1 MIGEERLVC
10 VDPGLLT
17 GVALL
22 RRVGNDV
29 QVEKSAELS
38 EDELAAWLRIEMYD
52 WQGREAEG
60 VDVTVVVEQFFIT
73 AQTAKNSQAPWSLE
87 NIGITKQVLRDE
99 CYPVERVYWQKPSAA
114 KSVVPNEKLQRL
126 KLWHRGGAGHANDA
140 IRHGVLCLIKRGW
153 VDPRMLRGD

>member
-10 VDPGLLT
+10 VDPGLMT

-22 RRVGNDV
+22 RRSGDAVKI
-29 QVEKSAELS
+29 EKSAELEEWEVAS
-38 EDELAAWLRIEMYD
+38 WLRIEMHG
-52 WQGREAEG
+52 WIEWEATG
-60 VDVTVVVEQFFIT
+60 IDLSVVVEQFFIT

-87 NIGITKQVLRDE
+87 LIGVTKQVLRDE
-99 CYPVERVYWQKPSAA
+99 CYDTSRVYWQKPSAA

-126 KLWHRGGAGHANDA
+126 GLWHRGGAGHANDA

-153 VDPRMLRGD
+153 SDPRLLRED